1 MAKQTSLFLHTGCTT
16 TSPVTFVNA
25 DGTTPKTVFTAGSN
39 DSDLKIM
46 SLTSND
52 TASVNMQVF
61 YKTGGT
67 AYLMG
72 TVRAVTLSG
81 TDGAANAIDLLNSTA
96 LPFLA
101 VDDAGK
107 RYIPVKTG
115 DVIQVAPVAAVTAAK
130 TVTIVALGY
139 DY

>member
-1 MAKQTSLFLHTGCTT
+1 MAKQTSLFLHTGVN
-16 TSPVTFVNA
+16 SSAATFVNA
-25 DGTTPKTVFTAGSN
+25 DSTTAKTVFTAGAN
-39 DSDLKIM
+39 DSDLKM
-46 SLTSND
+46 LTLTSDD
-52 TASVNMQVF
+52 TASVNMHVY

-67 AYLMG
+67 AYLIG

-96 LPFLA
+96 LPFLP

-107 RYIPVKTG
+107 RYIPVKNG
-115 DVIQVAPVAAVTAAK
+115 DVVQVAPVAAVTSGK
-130 TVTIVALGY
+130 TATIVALGY